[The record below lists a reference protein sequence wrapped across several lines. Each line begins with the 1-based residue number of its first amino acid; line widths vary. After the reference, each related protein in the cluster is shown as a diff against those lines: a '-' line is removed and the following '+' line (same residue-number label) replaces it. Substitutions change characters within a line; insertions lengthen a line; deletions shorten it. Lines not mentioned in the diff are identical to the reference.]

1 MWKQKNYKN
10 ETDSDNQIEVSNSI
24 IILTIK
30 HNTKMELAN
39 YILSALLIILAL
51 VANNYPQIIK
61 GYKYIPEENK
71 PKAKRLAVNALLI
84 AGISVALLN
93 FVLGLMGL
101 IGVWMGVPWILAF
114 VIMLIYNVQIIM
126 LELLPLKIFD
136 IVVGICM
143 VAMII
148 YMIFRMLR

>member
-1 MWKQKNYKN
+1 MWKQKNYKY
-10 ETDSDNQIEVSNSI
+10 ETDSDNQIEVSNSLI
-24 IILTIK
+24 KLTIK
-30 HNTKMELAN
+30 NNTKMELVN

-51 VANNYPQIIK
+51 VANNYPQIIN

-126 LELLPLKIFD
+126 LEPLPLKIFD

>member
-1 MWKQKNYKN
+1 
-10 ETDSDNQIEVSNSI
+10 
-24 IILTIK
+24 
-30 HNTKMELAN
+30 MELVN

-51 VANNYPQIIK
+51 VANNYPQIIN

-148 YMIFRMLR
+148 YMIFRMLH

>member
-1 MWKQKNYKN
+1 
-10 ETDSDNQIEVSNSI
+10 
-24 IILTIK
+24 
-30 HNTKMELAN
+30 MELVN

-51 VANNYPQIIK
+51 VANNYPQIIN

>member
-1 MWKQKNYKN
+1 
-10 ETDSDNQIEVSNSI
+10 
-24 IILTIK
+24 
-30 HNTKMELAN
+30 MELIN
-39 YILSALLIILAL
+39 YFVSALLIIFAL
-51 VANNYPQIIK
+51 LSDAYPK
-61 GYKYIPEENK
+61 MFGRYRYISEENK
-71 PKAKRLAVNALLI
+71 PKVKRLTKNMLLI
-84 AGISVALLN
+84 AGISMALLN
-93 FVLGLMGL
+93 LVLGLMGF

-148 YMIFRMLR
+148 YMIFRMLH

>member
-1 MWKQKNYKN
+1 
-10 ETDSDNQIEVSNSI
+10 
-24 IILTIK
+24 
-30 HNTKMELAN
+30 MELVN

-51 VANNYPQIIK
+51 VANNYPQIII

-136 IVVGICM
+136 IVVGLCM

>member
-1 MWKQKNYKN
+1 
-10 ETDSDNQIEVSNSI
+10 
-24 IILTIK
+24 
-30 HNTKMELAN
+30 MELVN

-51 VANNYPQIIK
+51 VANNYPQIIN

-136 IVVGICM
+136 IVVGVCM

>member
-1 MWKQKNYKN
+1 
-10 ETDSDNQIEVSNSI
+10 
-24 IILTIK
+24 
-30 HNTKMELAN
+30 MELVN

-51 VANNYPQIIK
+51 VANNYPQIIN

-126 LELLPLKIFD
+126 LEPLPLKIFD

-148 YMIFRMLR
+148 YMIFRMLH

>member
-1 MWKQKNYKN
+1 
-10 ETDSDNQIEVSNSI
+10 
-24 IILTIK
+24 
-30 HNTKMELAN
+30 MELVN

-51 VANNYPQIIK
+51 VANNYPQIII

-136 IVVGICM
+136 IVVGVCM

-148 YMIFRMLR
+148 YMILSVLH